1 MDRTESIMDLVAEY
15 TRFVGTQELHH
26 DAAGDGPATS
36 PVCASAAASYL
47 ASRTI
52 SATYQKGC

>member
-1 MDRTESIMDLVAEY
+1 MDLVAEY
-15 TRFVGTQELHH
+15 TRFVQTQELHQ